1 MLDTHETLI
10 TADGSTLFPCAEG
23 RRYAVT
29 VAGDFGGG
37 TVTVNHLNNGTKIP
51 YTLGE
56 FTADGGCWIITTG
69 KQFDVT
75 LTGATSPSI
84 SIRITPVNP
93 GS

>member
-1 MLDTHETLI
+1 MLSNNETLM
-10 TADGSTLFPCAEG
+10 TADGSFLYNCAEG

-56 FTADGGCWIITTG
+56 FTADGGCWVITTG

-75 LTGATSPSI
+75 LASSTSPSI
-84 SIRITPVNP
+84 SVRISAVNP